1 MGGLGQPGTLS
12 GADRS
17 SDVQRVDDSAVCL
30 FRLPGEPRLG
40 KRRSRQALGILVHPD
55 SGTHSLEM
63 ETLTSTLYVKC
74 PQSVGTLKKS
84 CATAGPENSGEM

>member
-1 MGGLGQPGTLS
+1 MTLLSVSSASQENLGLANGEAGKLL
-12 GADRS
+12 AS
-17 SDVQRVDDSAVCL
+17 SS
-30 FRLPGEPRLG
+30 
-40 KRRSRQALGILVHPD
+40 HPD